1 MIGFHLKVRYYTR
14 ERSFIQMNTH
24 IFQGSLNHISRS
36 GIYFAGLLGVLKI
49 AIIVEIN
56 RDGGC
61 SPTLCVPS
69 FKNNTW
75 NLKLGGSFDNT
86 LCTNPKENSTK

>member
-1 MIGFHLKVRYYTR
+1 MIRLFFDMIHKA
-14 ERSFIQMNTH
+14 
-24 IFQGSLNHISRS
+24 SRVK
-36 GIYFAGLLGVLKI
+36 L
-49 AIIVEIN
+49 
-56 RDGGC
+56 RGC

-69 FKNNTW
+69 FENNTW

>member
-24 IFQGSLNHISRS
+24 IFQGSLNHISSRS
-36 GIYFAGLLGVLKI
+36 GYTYFVGLLGVLKI

-56 RDGGC
+56 RGGT
-61 SPTLCVPS
+61 S
-69 FKNNTW
+69 
-75 NLKLGGSFDNT
+75 
-86 LCTNPKENSTK
+86 

>member
-1 MIGFHLKVRYYTR
+1 MHNIVHKKWAKPLTLDDLGHL
-14 ERSFIQMNTH
+14 
-24 IFQGSLNHISRS
+24 
-36 GIYFAGLLGVLKI
+36 LLVKRAYDRI
-49 AIIVEIN
+49 
-56 RDGGC
+56 RGC
-61 SPTLCVPS
+61 SPTLCVLS